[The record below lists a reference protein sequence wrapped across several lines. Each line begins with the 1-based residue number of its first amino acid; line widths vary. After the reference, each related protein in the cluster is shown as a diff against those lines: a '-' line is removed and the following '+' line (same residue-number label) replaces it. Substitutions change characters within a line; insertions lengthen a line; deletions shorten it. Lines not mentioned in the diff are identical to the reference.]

1 MDMKKIYVTPEIEY
15 DDFSLND
22 VICANLYGGS
32 KSRSAEFYAIGNTA
46 GTASDESGVGDA
58 GDNGDVII
66 RPRP

>member
-46 GTASDESGVGDA
+46 GTASDESGVGEGG
-58 GDNGDVII
+58 GDIDW
-66 RPRP
+66 